1 MTLNVAL
8 PYSDVW
14 QVRAMRRPQLMAG
27 IAMQNNGVEL
37 LANMRIAVL
46 DGDPVQAELVHKL
59 LSAGG
64 HICRTYARGQ
74 AFLRHLRSE
83 TYDLLVLERNVP
95 DVSGE
100 EVLRRVR
107 ESLSKRLPVLFLT
120 SRSDDDEI
128 ASILNK
134 GADDCVVKPVAAGV
148 LLARVGSLLRR
159 AYQGN
164 TEALKEVF
172 DEYEFDLNARQVL
185 VRGKPITVTAKEFD
199 LGLLLF
205 QHLSR
210 PLSRTHI
217 LDLVWKQNSAISS
230 RTVDTH
236 ISTLRSKLGL
246 RPEYGYRLA
255 PVYCYGYRLDRLK
268 RAVLSSSIA

>member
-1 MTLNVAL
+1 MTSNVAL
-8 PYSDVW
+8 LGSDVW
-14 QVRAMRRPQLMAG
+14 QVSAMRRPQRTTG

-37 LANMRIAVL
+37 SAHMRIAVL
-46 DGDPVQAELVHKL
+46 DGDPVQAELVRKL

-107 ESLSKRLPVLFLT
+107 ESLSERLPVLFLT

-128 ASILNK
+128 ALILNS
-134 GADDCVVKPVAAGV
+134 GADDYVVKPVAASV

-159 AYQGN
+159 AYQAN
-164 TEALKEVF
+164 AEALKEIF
-172 DEYEFDLNARQVL
+172 DEYEFDLNARHVV
-185 VRGKPITVTAKEFD
+185 VRGEPIALTAKEFD

-210 PLSRTHI
+210 PLSRAHI
-217 LDLVWKQNSAISS
+217 LDLVWKQNIAISS

-268 RAVLSSSIA
+268 KGGLK